1 MDILRLKGL
10 KFRGLHGFYD
20 EEREHGN
27 NFEVDLTFYQSL
39 QKAATSDNLEDTLDY
54 QKAFDAVKVVM
65 EGPSVKLIEHLAFLI
80 GEQLLKIVASESAF
94 EVTVRKLNPP
104 LPSEIDYSEVTLSWP
119 R

>member
-20 EEREHGN
+20 EEREKGN
-27 NFEVDLTFYQSL
+27 SFEVDLTFNQSL
-39 QKAATSDNLEDTLDY
+39 KKAAESDDLKDTLDY
-54 QKAFDAVKVVM
+54 QKAYEVVKSVM

-80 GEQLLKIVASESAF
+80 GEMILELVEPGTKF
-94 EVTVRKLNPP
+94 EITVRKLNPP

>member
-1 MDILRLKGL
+1 MDVLRLKGL

-20 EEREHGN
+20 EEREKGN
-27 NFEVDLTFYQSL
+27 NFEVDLTFHQNL
-39 QKAATSDNLEDTLDY
+39 QEAALSDDLEDTLDY
-54 QKAFDAVKVVM
+54 QKAFDAVKNVM
-65 EGPSVKLIEHLAFLI
+65 EGPSVKLIEHLAYLI
-80 GEQLLKIVASESAF
+80 GRNVKEFVSPDTKF